1 MEVSPYELKT
11 ALNEALQKGE
21 VSITCILYSNCLGIP
36 KHFHHSNIFA
46 VLWELQGI

>member
-21 VSITCILYSNCLGIP
+21 VSITCIFFFIVTVYEVP
-36 KHFHHSNIFA
+36 WHS
-46 VLWELQGI
+46 